1 MSRLLPLPSAARV
14 HACGALLLTLAAL
27 LALVGC
33 GGGGD
38 SPTAPTSNPSTD
50 LDAVTAVVAGA
61 SALSDDGLYDVISS
75 ATASARH
82 AGAFA
87 VLDPLSFHRTVN
99 RSTLGISVVF
109 SDSDGAG
116 HPRAAEVTVR
126 RSTLGMFMVLRRPA
140 GGGAVDTSSVVHKVM
155 DDRWTRHLHLTRQTV
170 QGPYGPQE
178 VWSIDQAS
186 ALRIASQPGSRTI
199 ASVHLTGI
207 GLDATLTDAEA
218 LRTPAQ
224 MPVAVAGD
232 SLTITVGTGANTGAN
247 ADNDVFV
254 YWGDRRVRMIPNGD
268 GTHTVRVHSGNVATL
283 RSLGVNVLSRGTLH
297 DDALPY
303 DSLGWIVP
311 LRIGATLTSA
321 RP

>member
-1 MSRLLPLPSAARV
+1 MPRLLPLPNAARA

-27 LALVGC
+27 LALAGC

-38 SPTAPTSNPSTD
+38 SPTAPTSNTTTD
-50 LDAVTAVVAGA
+50 LEAVTTVIAGA
-61 SALSDDGLYDVISS
+61 GSLSGDGLYDVTSS

-87 VLDPLSFHRTVN
+87 AIDPLSFHRSVN
-99 RSTLGISVVF
+99 RSTQGITIAF
-109 SDSDGAG
+109 SDSDGTG
-116 HPRAAEVTVR
+116 HPRTADVTVN

-140 GGGAVDTSSVVHKVM
+140 GGGAVDTSAVVHKLM
-155 DDRWTRHLHLTRQTV
+155 DDRWKRHLHLSRQTV
-170 QGPYGPQE
+170 QGPSGPHE
-178 VWSIDQAS
+178 VWSLDQAS

-224 MPVAVAGD
+224 VPQAVAGD
-232 SLTITVGTGANTGAN
+232 SLTITVDTGANTGAN
-247 ADNDVFV
+247 ADNDVFL

-268 GTHTVRVHSGNVATL
+268 GTHTVRVHSGNVAAL

-297 DDALPY
+297 DDTLLY
-303 DSLGWIVP
+303 DSLGWIFL
-311 LRIGATLTSA
+311 LRVGATLTSA
-321 RP
+321 RL